1 MYIATVPNRNASP
14 TILLRESYREGG
26 KVKNRTLANLTH
38 WKTERVE
45 ALRRALRGDFDGL
58 EGEVTSGLIFGVL
71 FTLKILADR
80 LGLTAALGRHRKAR
94 LALFL
99 VLARVAH
106 QGSRLSA
113 LRWARDHAVD
123 EVLDLDALSE
133 EELLETLD
141 WLDEQQE
148 AIEAKLYQ
156 AYVARSG
163 APPVL
168 VLYDVTSSYLEGEQN
183 ELAEYGYNRDG
194 KRGKKQIVVGLLT
207 GDDGYPLAIRV
218 FRGNTSDPTTVPEQI
233 ETLKRRFGI
242 AEVVFVGDR
251 GMVKARGKWALMEQ
265 CCHYITALTNA
276 QVRKLLKDKVFQFG
290 LFDEQVH
297 EVEHEGFR
305 LVLRRNDAV
314 RRKEHHRRESKLAAL
329 LSKIDERNDFVA
341 HSSRANPAAGLK
353 TLRGWASHHKLSGF
367 VELQLNGRMIRSTV
381 DEQAQAEAG
390 LLDGCYVIETD
401 VPEELLD
408 PQTVNDLYSSLQQV
422 EHNFRTLKT
431 WWIELRPICV
441 RKASRTRGHVFA
453 TMLAL
458 IVAREIQLRLAKSFG
473 TTDDDPQA
481 VTWKD
486 ALAGLARLTFVTY
499 KATDDHPVQRLMRPD
514 RPQQAILDALDIPWP
529 AQPARKRS
537 A

>member
-1 MYIATVPNRNASP
+1 MYIATVPNRTSP
-14 TILLRESYREGG
+14 PAILLRESYREDG
-26 KVKNRTLANLTH
+26 KVKNRTLANLTK
-38 WKTERVE
+38 WKPERIE
-45 ALRRALRGDFDGL
+45 ALRKALKGEFDGI
-58 EGEVTSGLIFGVL
+58 EGEASSGLVFGVL
-71 FTLKILADR
+71 FTLKLLADR
-80 LGLTAALGRHRKAR
+80 LGISSALGHHRKAR

-123 EVLDLDALSE
+123 EVLNLDALTE
-133 EELLETLD
+133 DELLGALD
-141 WLDEQQE
+141 WLDENQE
-148 AIEAKLYQ
+148 KIESRLYKSH
-156 AYVARSG
+156 VERSG

-168 VLYDVTSSYLEGEQN
+168 VLYDVTSSYFEGEQN

-207 GDDGYPLAIRV
+207 ADDGHPLAIRV

-242 AEVVFVGDR
+242 DEVVFVGDR
-251 GMVKARGKWALMEQ
+251 GMVKAKGKWALMEQ
-265 CCHYITALTNA
+265 SYHYITALTNA
-276 QVRKLLKDKVFQFG
+276 QVRKLLKEKVFQFG
-290 LFDEQVH
+290 LFDKQVH
-297 EVEHEGFR
+297 EVEHDGFR

-314 RRKEHHRRESKLAAL
+314 RRKEQHRRESKLHAL
-329 LSKIDERNDFVA
+329 LHKIDERNDFVA
-341 HSSRANPAAGLK
+341 GSKRAIPEAGLK
-353 TLRGWASHHKLSGF
+353 TLQDWAWHHRLSGF
-367 VELQLNGRMIRSTV
+367 VALELDERMIRCEV
-381 DEQAQAEAG
+381 DETAKKDAG

-408 PQTVNDLYSSLQQV
+408 PETVNDLYTSLQRV
-422 EHNFRTLKT
+422 ERDFRTLKT
-431 WWIELRPICV
+431 GWIELRPICV

-458 IVAREIQLRLAKSFG
+458 IVAREIQQRLAMSFG
-473 TTDDDPQA
+473 TTDNDPEA

-486 ALAGLARLTFVTY
+486 AMASLSRLTFLVY
-499 KATDDHPVQRLMRPD
+499 NASGNPFQRLMRPD
-514 RPQQAILDALDIPWP
+514 ESQQAILDALDIPWP
-529 AQPARKRS
+529 SKAPQKRS